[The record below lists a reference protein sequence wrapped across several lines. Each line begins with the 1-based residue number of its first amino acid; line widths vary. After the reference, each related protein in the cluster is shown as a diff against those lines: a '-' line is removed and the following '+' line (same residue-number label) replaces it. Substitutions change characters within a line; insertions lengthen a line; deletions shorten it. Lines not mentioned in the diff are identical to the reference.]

1 VENKQK
7 WLSPRVISAT
17 VPNLPIAEDMTS
29 TSSGESEI
37 ASEVISKSITPLNSK
52 EMRKKK
58 RKLVDAYME
67 AVPSSRRQL
76 TLLTNAVNEIWD
88 NVAKK
93 KGKNRLLIE
102 ELYNKEL
109 AWLQS
114 KSSKPTTTRNS
125 VFLGK
130 AMDSLKNT
138 LHTRIGLD
146 GRISLSYR
154 SEENLFGLFSRSS
167 SENSL

>member
-1 VENKQK
+1 VDKK
-7 WLSPRVISAT
+7 STRVIYAT
-17 VPNLPIAEDMTS
+17 VPNSPIAEDVTL

-37 ASEVISKSITPLNSK
+37 TSEVISKSITSFNSK
-52 EMRKKK
+52 NEMRKKK
-58 RKLVDAYME
+58 RKLVDTYME

-76 TLLTNAVNEIWD
+76 TLLTNDVNEIWD
-88 NVAKK
+88 NVTKK

-114 KSSKPTTTRNS
+114 KSSKPSTTRNS

-146 GRISLSYR
+146 GRISLSCR

-167 SENSL
+167 SGNSL

>member
-1 VENKQK
+1 VDKK
-7 WLSPRVISAT
+7 SPRVIYAT
-17 VPNLPIAEDMTS
+17 VPNSPIAEDVTS

-37 ASEVISKSITPLNSK
+37 TSQVISKSITSFSSK
-52 EMRKKK
+52 NEMRKKK